1 MGVEPSEWKILV
13 LKSTCHFRADFESI
27 AEKVIIAI
35 APGGHIADSN
45 QYPYRLL
52 REGVR
57 LEPMGLEFKNWRKN
71 ER

>member
-1 MGVEPSEWKILV
+1 
-13 LKSTCHFRADFESI
+13 
-27 AEKVIIAI
+27 VIIAI
-35 APGGHIADSN
+35 APGGHIADSK